1 MPEIVA
7 CSTNESFIILRSVG
21 IDVYV
26 DDDIKNVEQKLTDY
40 AQSGSKIII
49 YDAITESHVENLLE
63 KYEDQMYPIFLKLP
77 TGLKNEDTLSEL
89 KSLIEKSIGISIIW
103 WGGIKYDKTR
113 CNYKSIGTINCC

>member
-26 DDDIKNVEQKLTDY
+26 DDNIKNVEQKLIDY

-49 YDAITESHVENLLE
+49 YDANTETHVENLLE

-89 KSLIEKSIGISIIW
+89 KSLIEKSIGISII
-103 WGGIKYDKTR
+103 
-113 CNYKSIGTINCC
+113 

>member
-26 DDDIKNVEQKLTDY
+26 DDDIKNVEQKLTVY

-77 TGLKNEDTLSEL
+77 TGLKNEDRRSTRLNS
-89 KSLIEKSIGISIIW
+89 SHVRIS
-103 WGGIKYDKTR
+103 YAVF
-113 CNYKSIGTINCC
+113 

>member
-26 DDDIKNVEQKLTDY
+26 DDNIKNVEQKLTDY

-49 YDAITESHVENLLE
+49 YDANTETHVENLLE

-113 CNYKSIGTINCC
+113 CNNKSIGTVNCC